1 MNEDKRAT
9 SKETMRREKF
19 ATGWKFKFGTRWA
32 FRQIERRINRFTRR
46 LESDSTDL
54 LYARKFTLSDVTSYY
69 SQVTISPTANDEGES
84 RSLELVNFMRTVR
97 NLLFIWI
104 WKWKFIIVCLD
115 FE

>member
-1 MNEDKRAT
+1 
-9 SKETMRREKF
+9 MRREKF

-32 FRQIERRINRFTRR
+32 FRQIELIGFTRR

-54 LYARKFTLSDVTSYY
+54 LADLLYARKFTLTDVTSYY

-84 RSLELVNFMRTVR
+84 LELVNFMRTVR

-104 WKWKFIIVCLD
+104 WK
-115 FE
+115 

>member
-1 MNEDKRAT
+1 MQPP
-9 SKETMRREKF
+9 RRPCDERNSQQVGNLNLGHDGRF
-19 ATGWKFKFGTRWA
+19 AKSNDELIG
-32 FRQIERRINRFTRR
+32 RR